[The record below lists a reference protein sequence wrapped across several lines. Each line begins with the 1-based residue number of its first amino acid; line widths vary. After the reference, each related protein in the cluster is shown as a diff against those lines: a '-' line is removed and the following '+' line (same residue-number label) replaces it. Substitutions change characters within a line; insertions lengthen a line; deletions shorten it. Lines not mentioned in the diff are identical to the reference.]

1 MTISFR
7 RNLLPRIFT
16 ATIVLVGVLFS
27 HLLKATPQPQLLGNA
42 WKAYRLQP
50 YHTHTKERLDI
61 VYRVAVPTYRELRTN
76 LTISFA
82 IIAPAMSTCWT
93 QGCLTCCMT

>member
-7 RNLLPRIFT
+7 RTLFPRIFA
-16 ATIVLVGVLFS
+16 ATIVLVGILFS

-42 WKAYRLQP
+42 WKAYRLQL

-61 VYRVAVPTYRELRTN
+61 VYRVGSAYLPEPPTN

-93 QGCLTCCMT
+93 QGCLTYCMT